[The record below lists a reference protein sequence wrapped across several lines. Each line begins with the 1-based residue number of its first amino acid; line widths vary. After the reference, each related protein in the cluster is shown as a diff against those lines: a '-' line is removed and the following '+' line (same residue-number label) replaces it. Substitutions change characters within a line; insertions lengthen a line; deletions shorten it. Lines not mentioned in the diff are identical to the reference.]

1 MGNSEV
7 YIGQMIRLLKTFCLA
22 LVFATPSVA
31 QSDRAGDFDYY
42 VMSLSW
48 TPSWCALEGDERNSP
63 QCDADQ
69 GFGFTLHGLWPQ
81 YESGWPTYCRTSE
94 RDPTRSQTAAMA
106 DIMGTSGLAWYQW
119 KKHGRCSGLSS
130 EKYFETAREAYTRV
144 TRPEVF
150 RNLPREMRLPPS
162 VIEAAFLELNDGIE
176 PDGLTVTC
184 KSSMIQEVRICLTKD
199 LTPRIC
205 GQDVIRDC
213 QYNADMAP
221 MR

>member
-7 YIGQMIRLLKTFCLA
+7 YIGQMIRLLKTFCLT
-22 LVFATPSVA
+22 LIFATPA
-31 QSDRAGDFDYY
+31 LADGEPAGDFDYY

-48 TPSWCALEGDERNSP
+48 TPSWCELEGDARNSP
-63 QCDADQ
+63 QCDDDQ

-81 YESGWPTYCRTSE
+81 YESGWPSYCRTPE
-94 RDPTRSQTAAMA
+94 RDPSRGQTEDVV

-119 KKHGRCSGLSS
+119 KKHGRCSGL
-130 EKYFETAREAYTRV
+130 TADEYYEAARDAYASV

-150 RNLPREMRLPPS
+150 RNLPREMNLPPK
-162 VIEAAFLELNDGIE
+162 VIEDAFLELNEEIDA
-176 PDGLTVTC
+176 DGLTVTC
-184 KSSMIQEVRICLTKD
+184 KGGLIQEVRICLTKD
-199 LTPRIC
+199 LDPRIC
-205 GQDVIRDC
+205 GTDAIRDC

>member
-1 MGNSEV
+1 VGNSEV